1 MISLEHISFAYGKKP
16 VLQDFSLSFAIG
28 KTTCLIGSSG
38 SGKTSILR
46 LLAGLETPQ
55 EGQVLLN
62 DNIVSENG
70 QILVPPAQR
79 GIGFIFQDL
88 ALWPH
93 FKVYKNIAFGL
104 EEQGQQNITQKV
116 KEVLELFEIA
126 NQADKYPHQLSGGQ
140 KQLVALAR
148 AFVLNPDILLMDEPL
163 SNLDII
169 YKKDVLDYI
178 KKLQENYGITIIYV
192 THDAREAFAIADEIV
207 FLENGKLV
215 AKGTPG
221 EIKQFDNQF
230 IKKFIAF

>member
-1 MISLEHISFAYGKKP
+1 MISLEHISFAYGKKL
-16 VLQDFSLSFAIG
+16 VLQDFSLSFATG

-46 LLAGLETPQ
+46 LLAGLEKPL

-62 DNIVSENG
+62 GKIVSENG

-79 GIGFIFQDL
+79 RIGFIFQDL

-93 FKVYKNIAFGL
+93 FKVYRNIAFGL
-104 EEQGQQNITQKV
+104 EEQGQQNIAQKV
-116 KEVLELFEIA
+116 KEVLELFKID
-126 NQADKYPHQLSGGQ
+126 NQAYKYPHQLSGGQ

-148 AFVLNPDILLMDEPL
+148 AFVLNPGILLMDEPL

-169 YKKDVLDYI
+169 YKKEVLNYI

-207 FLENGKLV
+207 FLENGKPV
-215 AKGTPG
+215 AKGTPN
-221 EIKQFDNQF
+221 EIKQSDNQF